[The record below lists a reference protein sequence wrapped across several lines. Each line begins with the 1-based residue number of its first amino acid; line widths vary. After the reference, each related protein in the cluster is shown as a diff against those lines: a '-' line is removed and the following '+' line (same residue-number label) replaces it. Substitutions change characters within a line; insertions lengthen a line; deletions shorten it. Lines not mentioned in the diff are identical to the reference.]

1 MSTPSSK
8 RTPANS
14 SAGMRMAE
22 LSARSGVARE
32 TIHYYLREGLLP
44 RPRKGGRTVAYYDE
58 EHLER
63 LRLIRRLREEKYLP
77 LAVIRRMLDS
87 HTASAE
93 RDVETLVEVLHL
105 DSSTNWTDGRGAA
118 SAEARTEA
126 TRRGLLGASREGAS
140 GGEPGTDLAEARV
153 LSVVDEVLA
162 LEPDAR
168 DFTLADLERCSRDI
182 AALVDA
188 EAELFFDTVLQ
199 KADIMGTVHALRAGR
214 GAVARYIT
222 AYRDLMLQRIVEEL
236 LLAVQQAPMVVASW
250 ATVSVSA
257 KLEKELGVSA
267 RRAELREAALRGVDP
282 TAAATALTWHLFGCH
297 AVSELAELPREI
309 VEAAD
314 PEAAALV
321 AWGIYETTRGQGQ
334 LAELEKAVEAAGDFA
349 LGQILVVEAHMSHGV
364 LRREEGTSFLESAVP
379 ALHQLV
385 RADVDAQPTL
395 RARAHALFH
404 RGRIELLLPRVL
416 GRRDRGV
423 ASLTRALELVESAA
437 PGELEPAPRARLR
450 INIRLALG
458 RHHSTTGRAD
468 LARQLFEEAMN
479 EDPGGPIA
487 EVVLEHL
494 AARPGMATG

>member
-1 MSTPSSK
+1 MSAPTSK
-8 RTPANS
+8 RPPAQPPS
-14 SAGMRMAE
+14 GMRMAE

-105 DSSTNWTDGRGAA
+105 DPSSGRPRGDSAGTV
-118 SAEARTEA
+118 SAEARRVATE
-126 TRRGLLGASREGAS
+126 RGLLGASRDGS
-140 GGEPGTDLAEARV
+140 GGGEAGRDAAEARV
-153 LSVVDEVLA
+153 LTVVDEVLA

-168 DFTLADLERCSRDI
+168 EFTLADLQRCSRDI

-188 EAELFFDTVLQ
+188 EAELFFDTVLR
-199 KADIMGTVHALRAGR
+199 KADIMGTIHALRAGR

-222 AYRDLMLQRIVEEL
+222 AYRDLKLQRIVEDL
-236 LLAVQQAPMVVASW
+236 LLAVQHGPMVIAGS
-250 ATVSVSA
+250 ATVSLSA
-257 KLEKELGVSA
+257 KLEQELGVLS
-267 RRAELREAALRGVDP
+267 RRAELMDALSRGDD
-282 TAAATALTWHLFGCH
+282 AQAATELVWHLFGCH
-297 AVSELAELPREI
+297 AVSELSTLPADI
-309 VEAAD
+309 VEKAD
-314 PEAAALV
+314 LQARALV
-321 AWGIYETTRGQGQ
+321 AWGVYESTRGLPQ
-334 LAELEKAVEAAGDFA
+334 LNSLETAVDAAAHFA
-349 LGQILVVEAHMSHGV
+349 LGEILAAEAQMTRGV
-364 LRREEGTSFLESAVP
+364 RRRDEGTSFLESAVP
-379 ALHQLV
+379 SLHRLV
-385 RADVDAQPTL
+385 GTDVDAQPML

-404 RGRIELLLPRVL
+404 RGRIDLVLPRVL
-416 GRRDRGV
+416 GRRDQGV
-423 ASLTRALELVESAA
+423 ASLKRALALIEGAGPNEI
-437 PGELEPAPRARLR
+437 EPAPRARLR

-458 RHHSTTGRAD
+458 RHHSALGEVEP
-468 LARQLFEEAMN
+468 ARHLFDEAMS

-494 AARPGMATG
+494 AAR